1 MSARLTLVYFNY
13 GHPYLIHLVLGNSR
27 TPNLTP
33 VDFLLPVLHAI
44 TTPRLF
50 LLIILITR
58 AYETFVARWKLE
70 SEEPTPRAYEL
81 SSLRIFPFSC
91 FRTNWRFPIFRQI
104 SSYFVLLI
112 LLGYKYVRRLKI
124 FDNDVTLKYF
134 ELFLVLK
141 NVVFRVYMLAK

>member
-13 GHPYLIHLVLGNSR
+13 GHPYLIHLVLRNSR

-58 AYETFVARWKLE
+58 AYETFVARWRLKT
-70 SEEPTPRAYEL
+70 EEATPRA
-81 SSLRIFPFSC
+81 IVAKNFPFAC
-91 FRTNWRFPIFRQI
+91 FRTNRSERLCNYPIFRQI
-104 SSYFVLLI
+104 SSYVVLLI
-112 LLGYKYVRRLKI
+112 LLGYKYVRRLKN
-124 FDNDVTLKYF
+124 FDNDCTLKYF
-134 ELFLVLK
+134 ELFLELK
-141 NVVFRVYMLAK
+141 DIVFRV